1 MITQWESRQ
10 LLNVEHINPDK
21 VFEEKFELINDSL
34 LRKMMMLDFNTYL
47 PDDILCKVDR
57 ASMHYSLETRAPFL
71 NHRIIEFTS
80 KLPDKLLIHN
90 GKGKVLLREALNKFI
105 PKKVFDRPKQGF
117 GIPIGEW
124 LKSDLREWS
133 EHLLSSSVCNEHG
146 LFNQD

>member
-1 MITQWESRQ
+1 
-10 LLNVEHINPDK
+10 
-21 VFEEKFELINDSL
+21 
-34 LRKMMMLDFNTYL
+34 MLQCT
-47 PDDILCKVDR
+47 
-57 ASMHYSLETRAPFL
+57 SSLETRAPFL

-124 LKSDLREWS
+124 LKSDLRS
-133 EHLLSSSVCNEHG
+133 GQNTYYQAVFVMSMAYLIKI
-146 LFNQD
+146 